1 MKKLLTT
8 FLTVLISLST
18 FASHLMGGQIVAT
31 NLGGYDYEIKLTAY
45 RDTIGIPMAT
55 TAMFEIS
62 MDSAGVN
69 LPIYFLTVP
78 ADSMSGGLVMGVSAA
93 YGVEVYTY
101 TDTVTLPGD
110 GYYTISWQDCCRNA
124 AIINMANSSAE
135 NFALSTS
142 FIVDSLNPNS
152 SPSYLSLPVAYLPSD
167 TLWQYNPLPFDPDG
181 DSLTWSLTTPL
192 GNSVSS
198 MPVLGYQFLDDTTL
212 YSNSSHPFSLDSIT
226 GELSWSAKMQGNFV
240 AAFLIEEYRNG
251 VKIGEMRRDMQYIVV
266 SDTSNHLPVISNMM
280 SFPSNSGGYP
290 YVVISPSQNYSVSL
304 LASDPNVNDIVTLSA
319 FGEPFNIQTSS
330 PSFLTFST
338 GNGNEI
344 EGIFSWT
351 PNVLDVRTQPYLV
364 VFRVSDGFY
373 NFDYT
378 VQIEV
383 SSITSVQELEIK
395 NINNNKIYDLL
406 GREWKSEIRNLPK
419 GIFIINN
426 KKILIK

>member
-1 MKKLLTT
+1 MKKLFTT
-8 FLTVLISLST
+8 LLIGLISLST
-18 FASHLMGGQIVAT
+18 FGSHLMGGQIVAT

-55 TAMFEIS
+55 SAMFEIN
-62 MDSAGVN
+62 MDSAGVMIPIN
-69 LPIYFLTVP
+69 LLTVL

-101 TDTVTLPGD
+101 TDTITLPGD
-110 GYYTISWQDCCRNA
+110 GYYTISWNDCCRNV
-124 AIINMANSSAE
+124 AIINMGNAGAE
-135 NFALSTS
+135 HFALSTS
-142 FIVDSLNPNS
+142 FTVDSLSPNS

-181 DSLTWSLTTPL
+181 DSLAWSLTTPL
-192 GNSVSS
+192 GSGALVA
-198 MPVLGYQFLDDTTL
+198 GYQFLDDTAL
-212 YSNSSHPFSLDSIT
+212 YSNASNPFALDSVT
-226 GELSWSAKMQGNFV
+226 GELSWNAKMQGNFV

-251 VKIGEMRRDMQYIVV
+251 VKIGEMRRDMQYIVI
-266 SDTSNHLPVISNMM
+266 SDTSNYLPVVSNMM
-280 SFPSNSGGYP
+280 SFPTNPGGYP

-304 LASDPNVNDIVTLSA
+304 LASDPNANDVVTLNA
-319 FGEPFNIQTSS
+319 FGEPFNLQTSS
-330 PSFLTFST
+330 PSFLTFPT

-351 PNVLDVRTQPYLV
+351 PDVLDVRTQPYLV

-383 SSITSVQELEIK
+383 SSVTSVEELEIK
-395 NINNNKIYDLL
+395 TINNNKIYDVL
-406 GREWKSEIRNLPK
+406 GRELKEIPV
-419 GIFIINN
+419 GTTY
-426 KKILIK
+426 ILNRKLYIKQ

>member
-8 FLTVLISLST
+8 LLITLISLST
-18 FASHLMGGQIVAT
+18 YATHLMGGQIVAT

-55 TAMFEIS
+55 AAMFEIS

-69 LPIYFLTVP
+69 LPIYFLTIP

-101 TDTVTLPGD
+101 TDTITLPGD
-110 GYYTISWQDCCRNA
+110 GYYTISWQDCCRNV
-124 AIINMANSSAE
+124 AIINMASSAAE

-142 FIVDSLNPNS
+142 FTVNSLSPNS

-192 GNSVSS
+192 GNSVSG

-212 YSNSSHPFSLDSIT
+212 YSNSSNPFSLDPIT
-226 GELSWSAKMQGNFV
+226 GELSWNAKMQGNFV

-251 VKIGEMRRDMQYIVV
+251 VKIGEMRRDMQFIVV
-266 SDTSNHLPVISNMM
+266 SDTSNYLPVISNMM
-280 SFPSNSGGYP
+280 LFPSNSGGYP

-304 LASDPNVNDIVTLSA
+304 LASDPNINDVVTLNA
-319 FGEPFNIQTSS
+319 FGEPFNLQTSS

-351 PNVLDVRTQPYLV
+351 PNMLDVRTQPYLV

-395 NINNNKIYDLL
+395 NINDNKIYDLL
-406 GREWKSEIRNLPK
+406 GRELHYIPTEMMYFQNGKK
-419 GIFIINN
+419 FI
-426 KKILIK
+426 KIGK

>member
-8 FLTVLISLST
+8 LLIVLVSLST
-18 FASHLMGGQIVAT
+18 FATHLMGGQIVAT

-55 TAMFEIS
+55 AAMFEIS

-69 LPIYFLTVP
+69 LPIYFLTIP

-101 TDTVTLPGD
+101 TDTITLPGD
-110 GYYTISWQDCCRNA
+110 GYYTISWQDCCRNV
-124 AIINMANSSAE
+124 AIINMANSAAE

-142 FIVDSLNPNS
+142 FTVDSLNLNS

-192 GNSVSS
+192 GSS
-198 MPVLGYQFLDDTTL
+198 GMPVLGYQFLDDTTL
-212 YSNSSHPFSLDSIT
+212 YSNSSNPFSLDSIT
-226 GELSWSAKMQGNFV
+226 GELSWNAKMQGNFV

-266 SDTSNHLPVISNMM
+266 SDTSNYLPVVSNMM
-280 SFPSNSGGYP
+280 SFPTNTSGYP

-304 LASDPNVNDIVTLSA
+304 LASDPNINDVVTLSA
-319 FGEPFNIQTSS
+319 FGEPFNLQTSS

-351 PNVLDVRTQPYLV
+351 PNMLDVRLQPYLV

-378 VQIEV
+378 VQIAV
-383 SSITSVQELEIK
+383 LLSSSVEEIGIK
-395 NINNNKIYDLL
+395 AISNNKIYDLL
-406 GREWKSEIRNLPK
+406 GRKYNDYKSLPM
-419 GIFIINN
+419 GVYIQDN
-426 KKILIK
+426 KKYIKTQ

>member
-8 FLTVLISLST
+8 LLILLVSLST
-18 FASHLMGGQIVAT
+18 FATHLMGGQIVAT

-55 TAMFEIS
+55 AAMFEIS

-110 GYYTISWQDCCRNA
+110 GYYTISWQDCCRNV
-124 AIINMANSSAE
+124 AIINMANAGGE

-142 FIVDSLNPNS
+142 FTVDSLNPNS

-181 DSLTWSLTTPL
+181 DSLAWSLTTPL
-192 GNSVSS
+192 GSGALVA
-198 MPVLGYQFLDDTTL
+198 GYQFLNDTAL
-212 YSNSSHPFSLDSIT
+212 YSNASNPFALDSVT
-226 GELSWSAKMQGNFV
+226 GELSWNAKMHGNFV

-251 VKIGEMRRDMQYIVV
+251 IKIGEMRRDMQYIVV
-266 SDTSNHLPVISNMM
+266 SDTSNYLPVISNMM

-304 LASDPNVNDIVTLSA
+304 LASDPNINDVVTLNA
-319 FGEPFNIQTSS
+319 FGEPFNLQTSS

-351 PNVLDVRTQPYLV
+351 PDMLDVRTQPYLV

-383 SSITSVQELEIK
+383 SSITSIQELEIK
-395 NINNNKIYDLL
+395 NINDNKIYDLL
-406 GREWKSEIRNLPK
+406 GRELHYIPTEMMYIQNSIKHL
-419 GIFIINN
+419 
-426 KKILIK
+426 KIK

>member
-8 FLTVLISLST
+8 LLIGLISLST
-18 FASHLMGGQIVAT
+18 YATHLMGGQIVAK

-55 TAMFEIS
+55 AAMFEIS

-69 LPIYFLTVP
+69 LPIYFLTIP

-101 TDTVTLPGD
+101 TDTITLPGD
-110 GYYTISWQDCCRNA
+110 GYYTISWQDCCRNV
-124 AIINMANSSAE
+124 AIINMASSAAE

-142 FIVDSLNPNS
+142 FTVNSLSPNS

-192 GNSVSS
+192 GSS
-198 MPVLGYQFLDDTTL
+198 ASGMPVLGYQFLDDTTL
-212 YSNSSHPFSLDSIT
+212 YSNSSNPFSLDPIT
-226 GELSWSAKMQGNFV
+226 GELSWNAKMQGNFV

-251 VKIGEMRRDMQYIVV
+251 VKIGEMRRDMQFIVV
-266 SDTSNHLPVISNMM
+266 SDTSNYLPVISNMM
-280 SFPSNSGGYP
+280 SFPTNTGGYP

-304 LASDPNVNDIVTLSA
+304 LASDPNVNDVVTLNA
-319 FGEPFNIQTSS
+319 FGEPFNLQTSS

-351 PNVLDVRTQPYLV
+351 PDMLDVRTQPYLV

-383 SSITSVQELEIK
+383 SSVTSVEELEIK
-395 NINNNKIYDLL
+395 TINDNKIYDVL
-406 GREWKSEIRNLPK
+406 GRELKEIPV
-419 GIFIINN
+419 GTTYIINR
-426 KKILIK
+426 KLYIKQ

>member
-8 FLTVLISLST
+8 LLVVLISLST
-18 FASHLMGGQIVAT
+18 FATHLMGGQIVAT

-55 TAMFEIS
+55 AAMFEIS

-69 LPIYFLTVP
+69 LPIYFLTIP

-101 TDTVTLPGD
+101 TDTITLPGD
-110 GYYTISWQDCCRNA
+110 GYYTISWQDCCRNV
-124 AIINMANSSAE
+124 AIINMANSAAE

-142 FIVDSLNPNS
+142 FTVDSLNPNS

-181 DSLTWSLTTPL
+181 DSLAWSLTTPL
-192 GNSVSS
+192 GSSVSG

-212 YSNSSHPFSLDSIT
+212 YSNSSNPFSLDSIT
-226 GELSWSAKMQGNFV
+226 GELSWNAKMQGNFV

-266 SDTSNHLPVISNMM
+266 SDTSNYLPVISNMM
-280 SFPSNSGGYP
+280 SFPTNTGGYP

-304 LASDPNVNDIVTLSA
+304 LASDPNVNDVVTLSA
-319 FGEPFNIQTSS
+319 FGEPFNLQTSS

-351 PNVLDVRTQPYLV
+351 PDMLDVRTQPYLV

-395 NINNNKIYDLL
+395 NINDNKIYDLL
-406 GREWKSEIRNLPK
+406 GRELHYIPTEMMYIQNRIKYL
-419 GIFIINN
+419 
-426 KKILIK
+426 KIK

>member
-1 MKKLLTT
+1 MKKLITT
-8 FLTVLISLST
+8 LLITLISLST
-18 FASHLMGGQIVAT
+18 YATHLMGGQIVAT

-55 TAMFEIS
+55 AAMFEIS

-69 LPIYFLTVP
+69 LPIYFLTIP

-101 TDTVTLPGD
+101 TGTVTLPGD
-110 GYYTISWQDCCRNA
+110 GYYTISWQDCCRNV
-124 AIINMANSSAE
+124 AIINMANSAAE

-142 FIVDSLNPNS
+142 FTVDSLNPNS

-192 GNSVSS
+192 GSS
-198 MPVLGYQFLDDTTL
+198 ASGMPVLGYQFLDDTTL

-226 GELSWSAKMQGNFV
+226 GELSWNAKMQGNFV

-266 SDTSNHLPVISNMM
+266 SDTSNFLPVVSNMM
-280 SFPSNSGGYP
+280 SFPTNPSGYP

-304 LASDPNVNDIVTLSA
+304 LASDPNINDVVTLNA
-319 FGEPFNIQTSS
+319 FGEPFNLQTSS

-364 VFRVSDGFY
+364 VFRVSDGFF

-383 SSITSVQELEIK
+383 SSTTSVQELEIK
-395 NINNNKIYDLL
+395 NINDNKIYDML
-406 GREWKSEIRNLPK
+406 GRKHNDYKSIPIGLYIKN
-419 GIFIINN
+419 NN
-426 KKILIK
+426 KYIKTQ

>member
-8 FLTVLISLST
+8 LLVVLISLST
-18 FASHLMGGQIVAT
+18 FATHLMGGQIVAT

-55 TAMFEIS
+55 AAMFEIS

-101 TDTVTLPGD
+101 TDTITLPGD
-110 GYYTISWQDCCRNA
+110 GYYTISWQDCCRNH
-124 AIINMANSSAE
+124 AIINMGNAGGES
-135 NFALSTS
+135 FALSTS
-142 FIVDSLNPNS
+142 FTVDSLNPNS

-181 DSLTWSLTTPL
+181 DSLAWSLTTPL
-192 GNSVSS
+192 GSGALVA
-198 MPVLGYQFLDDTTL
+198 GYQFLNDTAL
-212 YSNSSHPFSLDSIT
+212 YSNASNPFALDSVT
-226 GELSWSAKMQGNFV
+226 GELSWNAKMHGNFV

-251 VKIGEMRRDMQYIVV
+251 IKIGEMRRDMQYIVV
-266 SDTSNHLPVISNMM
+266 SDTSNYLPVISNMM
-280 SFPSNSGGYP
+280 SFPSNSSGYP

-304 LASDPNVNDIVTLSA
+304 LASDPNVNDVVTLNA
-319 FGEPFNIQTSS
+319 FGEPFNLQTSS

-351 PNVLDVRTQPYLV
+351 PNMLDVRTQPYLV

-383 SSITSVQELEIK
+383 ASTTTIKEVGINSVTD
-395 NINNNKIYDLL
+395 NRIYDLL
-406 GREWKSEIRNLPK
+406 GRE
-419 GIFIINN
+419 
-426 KKILIK
+426 LIEVPVGVMYIQNRKLYIK

>member
-1 MKKLLTT
+1 MKNMKKLITT
-8 FLTVLISLST
+8 LLVVLLSLST

-31 NLGGYDYEIKLTAY
+31 NLGGYEYEIKLTAY
-45 RDTIGIPMAT
+45 RDTMGIPMAT
-55 TAMFEIS
+55 SAMFEIN
-62 MDSAGVN
+62 MDSAGVMIPIN
-69 LPIYFLTVP
+69 LLTVP

-101 TDTVTLPGD
+101 TDTITLPGD
-110 GYYTISWQDCCRNA
+110 GYYTISWNDCCRNH
-124 AIINMANSSAE
+124 AIINMANAGGE

-142 FIVDSLNPNS
+142 FTVDSLSPNS

-181 DSLTWSLTTPL
+181 DSLVWSLAVPL
-192 GNSVSS
+192 DDNGIVS
-198 MPVLGYQFLDDTTL
+198 GYQFLDDTTL
-212 YSNSSHPFSLDSIT
+212 YSNPSNPFALDSIT
-226 GELSWSAKMQGNFV
+226 GELSWDAKMQGNFV

-266 SDTSNHLPVISNMM
+266 NDTSNYLPVVSNMM
-280 SFPSNSGGYP
+280 SFPTNSGGYP
-290 YVVISPSQNYSVSL
+290 YVVISPFQNYSVSL
-304 LASDPNVNDIVTLSA
+304 FASDPNINDVVTLNA
-319 FGEPFNIQTSS
+319 FGEPFNLTTSS
-330 PSFLTFST
+330 PSFLTFPT

-351 PNVLDVRTQPYLV
+351 PNISDVRTQPYLV

-383 SSITSVQELEIK
+383 SSVTSIK
-395 NINNNKIYDLL
+395 EVGIKSINDNKIYDLL
-406 GREWKSEIRNLPK
+406 GRELLHTPTGTMYIQNRKL
-419 GIFIINN
+419 II
-426 KKILIK
+426 KK

>member
-1 MKKLLTT
+1 MKKLFTT
-8 FLTVLISLST
+8 LLIVLISLST

-55 TAMFEIS
+55 SAMFEIN
-62 MDSAGVN
+62 MDSAGVMI
-69 LPIYFLTVP
+69 PINFLTVL

-101 TDTVTLPGD
+101 TDTITLPGD
-110 GYYTISWQDCCRNA
+110 GYYTISWQDCCRNH
-124 AIINMANSSAE
+124 AIINMSNAGNE
-135 NFALSTS
+135 YFALSTS
-142 FIVDSLNPNS
+142 FTVDSLNPNS

-181 DSLTWSLTTPL
+181 DSLAWSLTTPL
-192 GNSVSS
+192 DGNGTLVA
-198 MPVLGYQFLDDTTL
+198 GYQFLDDTTL
-212 YSNSSHPFSLDSIT
+212 YSNASHPFALDSVT
-226 GELSWSAKMQGNFV
+226 GELSWDAKMHGNFV

-251 VKIGEMRRDMQYIVV
+251 VKIGEMRRDMQYIVI
-266 SDTSNHLPVISNMM
+266 SDTSNYLPVVSNMM
-280 SFPSNSGGYP
+280 SFPTNSGGYP

-304 LASDPNVNDIVTLSA
+304 LASDPNVNDVVTLNA
-319 FGEPFNIQTSS
+319 FGEPFNLQTSS

-351 PNVLDVRTQPYLV
+351 PNMSDVRTQPYLV

-383 SSITSVQELEIK
+383 SSVTSVEELEIK
-395 NINNNKIYDLL
+395 TINDNKIYDVL
-406 GREWKSEIRNLPK
+406 GRELKEIPFNT
-419 GIFIINN
+419 IYIHNN
-426 KKILIK
+426 TKHVKTK

>member
-1 MKKLLTT
+1 MKKLFTT
-8 FLTVLISLST
+8 LLIVLISLST

-55 TAMFEIS
+55 SAMFEIN
-62 MDSAGVN
+62 MDSAGVMI
-69 LPIYFLTVP
+69 PINFLTVL

-101 TDTVTLPGD
+101 TDTITLPGD
-110 GYYTISWQDCCRNA
+110 GYYTISWQDCCRNH
-124 AIINMANSSAE
+124 AIINMSNAGNE
-135 NFALSTS
+135 YFALSTS
-142 FIVDSLNPNS
+142 FTVDSLNPNS

-181 DSLTWSLTTPL
+181 DSLAWSLTTPL
-192 GNSVSS
+192 DGNGTLVA
-198 MPVLGYQFLDDTTL
+198 GYQFLDDTTL
-212 YSNSSHPFSLDSIT
+212 YSNASHPFALDSVT
-226 GELSWSAKMQGNFV
+226 GELSWNAKMHGNFV

-251 VKIGEMRRDMQYIVV
+251 VKIGEMRRDMQYIVI
-266 SDTSNHLPVISNMM
+266 SDTSNYLPVVSNMM
-280 SFPSNSGGYP
+280 SFPTNSGGYP

-304 LASDPNVNDIVTLSA
+304 LASDPNVNDVVTLNA
-319 FGEPFNIQTSS
+319 FGEPFNLQTSS
-330 PSFLTFST
+330 PSFLTFLT

-351 PNVLDVRTQPYLV
+351 PDILDVRTQPYLV

-383 SSITSVQELEIK
+383 SSVTSVEELEIK
-395 NINNNKIYDLL
+395 TINDNKIYDVL
-406 GREWKSEIRNLPK
+406 GRELKEIPFNT
-419 GIFIINN
+419 IYIQNN
-426 KKILIK
+426 TKHVKTK

>member
-1 MKKLLTT
+1 MKKLFTT
-8 FLTVLISLST
+8 LMIVLISLST
-18 FASHLMGGQIVAT
+18 FATHLMGGQIVAT
-31 NLGGYDYEIKLTAY
+31 NIGGYDYEIKLTAY

-55 TAMFEIS
+55 AAMFEIS

-101 TDTVTLPGD
+101 TDTITLPGD
-110 GYYTISWQDCCRNA
+110 GYYTISWQDCCRNV
-124 AIINMANSSAE
+124 AIINMANAGGE

-142 FIVDSLNPNS
+142 FTVDSLNPNS

-192 GNSVSS
+192 GSS
-198 MPVLGYQFLDDTTL
+198 ASGMPVLGYQFLDDTTL

-226 GELSWSAKMQGNFV
+226 GELSWNAKMHGNFV

-266 SDTSNHLPVISNMM
+266 SDTSNYLPVISNMM

-290 YVVISPSQNYSVSL
+290 YVIISPSQNYSVSL
-304 LASDPNVNDIVTLSA
+304 LASDPNVNDVVTLSS
-319 FGEPFNIQTSS
+319 FGEPFNLQTSS
-330 PSFLTFST
+330 PSFLTFPT

-344 EGIFSWT
+344 EGVFSWT
-351 PNVLDVRTQPYLV
+351 PDMLDVRTQPYLV

-383 SSITSVQELEIK
+383 ASTTTIKEVGINSVTD
-395 NINNNKIYDLL
+395 NRIYDLL
-406 GREWKSEIRNLPK
+406 GRELLHTPI
-419 GIFIINN
+419 GTMYIQN
-426 KKILIK
+426 KKLIIKQ